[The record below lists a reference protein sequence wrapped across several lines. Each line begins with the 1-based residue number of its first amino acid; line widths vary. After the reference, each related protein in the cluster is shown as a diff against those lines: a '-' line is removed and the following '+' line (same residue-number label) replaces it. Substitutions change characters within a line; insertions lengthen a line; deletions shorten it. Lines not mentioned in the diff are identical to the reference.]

1 MAPLG
6 LGTPNCPR
14 QCHWHHVGI
23 HHEKS
28 CTPIEGLPSSLNGL
42 LRFSPP
48 LSVAGLLLCGPL
60 SSSLGAGQQG
70 LVHTQ
75 NLSVVDVPSPPAL
88 LVAVQ

>member
-28 CTPIEGLPSSLNGL
+28 CTPIGGLPSSLNGL

-48 LSVAGLLLCGPL
+48 LSVAGLLLCGPSPVPL
-60 SSSLGAGQQG
+60 VQAGSV
-70 LVHTQ
+70 VHTQ
-75 NLSVVDVPSPPAL
+75 NLSVLDVPLPPAL
-88 LVAVQ
+88 LVAMQ